1 MGFGESNP
9 ESYKALKLNITFKI
23 NYILYVSCANNTEL
37 ASFTFFFFK
46 IVWFT
51 IDSTK
56 Q

>member
-9 ESYKALKLNITFKI
+9 ESYKAFKLNITFKI

-37 ASFTFFFFK
+37 ASFTFLKK

>member
-1 MGFGESNP
+1 MRFGESNP

-37 ASFTFFFFK
+37 ASFTFFFKK

>member
-1 MGFGESNP
+1 MRFGESNP

-46 IVWFT
+46 NRLVHHRFH
-51 IDSTK
+51 
-56 Q
+56 

>member
-37 ASFTFFFFK
+37 ASFTLKK